1 MIKFRQIVIVLIV
14 LVSCNNLNAQNY
26 LEITDNDSTETNE
39 ERLDLITE
47 FMSGI
52 NFDTCADIGS
62 GNLEIILKIAN
73 TFYNKTFV
81 LEDIDSSLCNRANMF
96 RQIENH
102 NLRQV
107 DTNNLSIHIG
117 DTISTRLP
125 DHQFDLVIMSS
136 LIHEINVVDEFLA
149 DIRRILKPS
158 GTIIISDAFYE
169 YPPGLHNGCTNRF
182 LTNQE
187 MENIIKHQNLIVLKD
202 WRRIGIT
209 AKNNGPYISRIIQC
223 SFN

>member
-39 ERLDLITE
+39 ERLYLITE

-62 GNLEIILKIAN
+62 GNLEIILKIVN
-73 TFYNKTFV
+73 TFYDKTFV
-81 LEDIDSSLCNRANMF
+81 LEDIDSSLCNRANMY

-117 DTISTRLP
+117 NTISTQLP

-136 LIHEINVVDEFLA
+136 LIHEINVIDEFFA

-158 GTIIISDAFYE
+158 GTIIISDAYYE

-187 MENIIKHQNLIVLKD
+187 MENIIKHQNLLVLKD

-209 AKNNGPYISRIIQC
+209 AKNNGPYTSRIIQC

>member
-1 MIKFRQIVIVLIV
+1 MIKICILFLIV
-14 LVSCNNLNAQNY
+14 LLSSYSLDGQNY

-47 FMSGI
+47 FMSEI
-52 NFDTCADIGS
+52 NFESCADIGS
-62 GNLEIILKIAN
+62 GNLEFILKIAN
-73 TFYNKTFV
+73 TFYDKTFV

-102 NLRQV
+102 NLSMV
-107 DTNNLSIHIG
+107 DTNKLSIHIG
-117 DTISTRLP
+117 DIMSTKLP
-125 DHQFDLVIMSS
+125 DDQFDLVMMSS
-136 LIHEINVVDEFLA
+136 LIHEINFKDEFFA
-149 DIRRILKPS
+149 DIKRILKPG

-169 YPPGLHNGCTNRF
+169 YPPGLHSGCANRF
-182 LTNQE
+182 LTNKE
-187 MENIIKHQNLIVLKD
+187 MENIINHQNLLVLKD